1 MLFNLCCFIKVKH
14 HSLDTVIS
22 KFIKPLPFNTPFAE
36 VGMVFQQVFEKIV
49 FFSFLFFYY

>member
-1 MLFNLCCFIKVKH
+1 MLFNFKCCFIKVKH

-49 FFSFLFFYY
+49 FFSFLFFL